1 MLHMNVTEHRE
12 RKIFF
17 PNEEIVIILTF
28 NEGLFR
34 KSVSFYF
41 LEKKISVSLE

>member
-1 MLHMNVTEHRE
+1 MLHMNVTEYRE

-34 KSVSFYF
+34 K
-41 LEKKISVSLE
+41 VSLFIF